1 MKKIKI
7 NTKSNKYNLYIG
19 KNIINKVTN
28 ILKREKIYFNKCF
41 LVIDKN
47 IGRKNSNLIKSKF
60 KKYDNI
66 IYLYK
71 ASEKNKSFE
80 YVKDIL
86 EKLLLNNFSRND
98 CVVSVGGGITGD
110 LVGFVS
116 SIYKRG
122 IKFINIPTTLLSQV
136 DASVGGKTGINHKIY
151 GKNLVGTFY
160 QPNLVISDILFLN
173 TLSKKEIIC
182 GYAEILK
189 HSLISNRK
197 NFNFLDKNFDKILSL
212 KDPFITKAIF
222 ESCVIKKKIIQKD
235 EKEKDLRKILNL
247 GHTFGHA
254 YEATCGFKKKLNHGE
269 GVILGIKTA
278 LKFSIQKKLINKK
291 TYSIILKH
299 IKKLNF
305 GLNLRNFFKI
315 KDINKLIYYM
325 RNDKKN
331 KSKMINLIL
340 LKNIGDPVLNNLYSE
355 NDLKQFFK
363 KELLNI

>member
-1 MKKIKI
+1 M
-7 NTKSNKYNLYIG
+7 
-19 KNIINKVTN
+19 
-28 ILKREKIYFNKCF
+28 
-41 LVIDKN
+41 
-47 IGRKNSNLIKSKF
+47 
-60 KKYDNI
+60 
-66 IYLYK
+66 
-71 ASEKNKSFE
+71 
-80 YVKDIL
+80 
-86 EKLLLNNFSRND
+86 
-98 CVVSVGGGITGD
+98 
-110 LVGFVS
+110 
-116 SIYKRG
+116 
-122 IKFINIPTTLLSQV
+122 
-136 DASVGGKTGINHKIY
+136 GGKTGINHKIY

-160 QPNLVISDILFLN
+160 QPDLVISDILFLN

-222 ESCVIKKKIIQKD
+222 ESCIIKKKIIQKD

-278 LKFSIQKKLINKK
+278 LKFSIRKKLINNK

-340 LKNIGDPVLNNLYSE
+340 LKNIGNPVLNNLYSE